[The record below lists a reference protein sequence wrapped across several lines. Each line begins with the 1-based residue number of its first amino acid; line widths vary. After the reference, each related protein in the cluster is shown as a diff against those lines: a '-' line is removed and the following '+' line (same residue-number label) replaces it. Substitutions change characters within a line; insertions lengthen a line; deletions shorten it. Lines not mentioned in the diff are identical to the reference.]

1 MESTFLDK
9 NHRRI
14 YTQKRNDTIQ
24 KSKNYKICVCFSLF
38 CSFRSIWFEITP
50 KKLSKF
56 IVSFPMSNSADW
68 NELTDDYLW
77 NL

>member
-24 KSKNYKICVCFSLF
+24 KVEELQNMCLLF
-38 CSFRSIWFEITP
+38 
-50 KKLSKF
+50 F
-56 IVSFPMSNSADW
+56 ILFVPFDLVRNHT
-68 NELTDDYLW
+68 EKVV
-77 NL
+77 